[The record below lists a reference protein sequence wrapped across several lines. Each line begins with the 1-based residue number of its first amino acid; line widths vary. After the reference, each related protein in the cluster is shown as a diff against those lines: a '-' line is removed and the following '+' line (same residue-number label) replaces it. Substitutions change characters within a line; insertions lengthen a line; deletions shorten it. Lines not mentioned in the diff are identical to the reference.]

1 MKFATGFFC
10 AISVA
15 GCSIIPDIPNDYNL
29 PVREILQ
36 HTACELRGAFLDLS
50 DPSHASFGASKW
62 LIAVKLSPK
71 ADAEVAG
78 GLGLTG
84 KNTSLANQKYFNN
97 WALGSVG
104 APGAA
109 GGAKGT
115 RNASITYRMRSKD
128 LLDLNKPLICP
139 VDSPRYHDLA
149 QNLGIRDWLLR
160 TVHAK
165 DFAVGPLATL
175 EAPTFLAQIVV
186 KFTGNGN
193 FTYNFPFGTNFAT
206 ISGNYDMDE
215 TLEVTI
221 TRDTSGPVIV
231 VQTLPTGGVF
241 GSRPPDRIQP
251 ASRIDAEQRLENT
264 QNQQGIINA
273 IRNLPR

>member
-1 MKFATGFFC
+1 MKFFGGFFC

-15 GCSIIPDIPNDYNL
+15 GCSIIPDIPDDYNV

-36 HTACELRGAFLDLS
+36 HATCELRGAFLELS
-50 DPSHASFGASKW
+50 DPRYASFGAGKW
-62 LIAVKLSPK
+62 LIAVKLTPK
-71 ADAEVAG
+71 ADAEVG
-78 GLGLTG
+78 GGVGLTG
-84 KNTSLANQKYFNN
+84 KSTSLANPKHFNN

-109 GGAKGT
+109 GDAKGT
-115 RNASITYRMRSKD
+115 RNASITYKMSSKD
-128 LLDLNKPLICP
+128 LLDLRKPLICP
-139 VDSPRYHDLA
+139 VDGPRYHDLA

-160 TVHAK
+160 TVQAK
-165 DFAVGPLATL
+165 DIAVGPLATL
-175 EAPTFLAQIVV
+175 EAPTFLAEIVV

-193 FTYNFPFGTNFAT
+193 FTYNFPFGTNFAA
-206 ISGNYDMDE
+206 ISGSYDMDDL
-215 TLEVTI
+215 LEITT

-241 GSRPPDRIQP
+241 GNRPPDRIELP
-251 ASRIDAEQRLENT
+251 SRVDAEQRLENT

-273 IRNLPR
+273 IRNLPH